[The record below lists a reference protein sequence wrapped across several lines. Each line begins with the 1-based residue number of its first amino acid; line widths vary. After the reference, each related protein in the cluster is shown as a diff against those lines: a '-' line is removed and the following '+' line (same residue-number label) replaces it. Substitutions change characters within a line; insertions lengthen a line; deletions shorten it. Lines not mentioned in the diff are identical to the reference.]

1 MVLKRVCRWY
11 AARQK
16 RSLYI
21 RRGPITHVEHLSDL
35 MTPFTAACKPR
46 ERWLM
51 GMEFEALLY
60 AQDFSRRAS
69 AQEVQALLRAWQEIE
84 GTFIEEDDEIIGLDL
99 GKGALTLEPGGQFE
113 FSAPPVAHVADV
125 AKMFEAYQARL
136 VPLARS
142 QGLRVVALGYD
153 PITSLKERFW
163 MPKAR
168 YKIMAPYMLTKGT
181 LGQEMMTGTCTTQIN
196 LDYAHEKDMVRKMRV
211 AMALQPLATAL
222 FANSPLVGGRPSPY
236 QSYRRHIWN
245 HTDPDRC
252 GLLGFVFE
260 EGMGFERYVSYA
272 LDVPMYFVK
281 REGHYINVAG
291 RSFRDFMKGKLPELP
306 GEIPTQKDWLDH
318 LTTLFP
324 EVRLKNV
331 LELRGA
337 DSGSFPQVCTLA
349 ALWVG
354 LLYDEQALDAAY
366 NLVMGWRVEDI
377 MATQERVP
385 TQGLDTYLGA
395 RTLMDIGWEVI
406 PMARA
411 GLARFEGEGA
421 ARWLA
426 SFEDTLT
433 TGRTRAHALLED
445 FGTFPQTKEFMQ
457 SVSLR

>member
-1 MVLKRVCRWY
+1 
-11 AARQK
+11 
-16 RSLYI
+16 
-21 RRGPITHVEHLSDL
+21 
-35 MTPFTAACKPR
+35 
-46 ERWLM
+46 M

-60 AQDFSRRAS
+60 TQDFSRRAS
-69 AQEVQALLRAWQEIE
+69 ASDVQALLAAWQGIE
-84 GTFIEEDDEIIGLDL
+84 GTFIQESGEIIGLDL
-99 GKGALTLEPGGQFE
+99 EKGALTLEPGGQFE

-136 VPLARS
+136 VALAS
-142 QGLRVVALGYD
+142 SLGLRVVAMGYD
-153 PITSLKERFW
+153 PVTSLEARFW

-168 YKIMAPYMLTKGT
+168 YGIMAPYMLTKGT

-196 LDYAHEKDMVRKMRV
+196 LDYASEGDMVRKMRV

-281 REGHYINVAG
+281 REGRYINVAG
-291 RSFRDFMKGKLPELP
+291 RSFRDFMEGKLPELP

-337 DSGSFPQVCTLA
+337 DSGPFPQVCELA
-349 ALWVG
+349 ALWAG
-354 LLYDEQALDAAY
+354 LLYDEQALDAAHT
-366 NLVMGWRVEDI
+366 LVMEWRVEDI
-377 MATQERVP
+377 MATQDTLP
-385 TQGLDTYLGA
+385 TQGLDTRLGP
-395 RTLMDIGWEVI
+395 RSLKDIGREVL
-406 PMARA
+406 PLAKA
-411 GLARFEGEGA
+411 GLRRLEGDGDA
-421 ARWLA
+421 AQWLA
-426 SFEDTLT
+426 PLEETLT
-433 TGRTRAHALLED
+433 TGRTRAHALLEG
-445 FGTFPQTKEFMQ
+445 FGAFSQTKAFMQ
-457 SVSLR
+457 SVALA

>member
-1 MVLKRVCRWY
+1 
-11 AARQK
+11 
-16 RSLYI
+16 
-21 RRGPITHVEHLSDL
+21 
-35 MTPFTAACKPR
+35 
-46 ERWLM
+46 M

-60 AQDFSRRAS
+60 AQDFSRRANP
-69 AQEVQALLRAWQEIE
+69 QEVQALLAAWQEKE
-84 GTFIEEDDEIIGLDL
+84 GTFIQESGNIIGLDL
-99 GKGALTLEPGGQFE
+99 EKGALTLEPGGQFE

-153 PITSLKERFW
+153 PITPLEARFW

-196 LDYAHEKDMVRKMRV
+196 LDYASEGDMVRKMRV
-211 AMALQPLATAL
+211 ATALQPLATAL
-222 FANSPLVGGRPSPY
+222 FANSSLVGGRPSPY

-281 REGHYINVAG
+281 REGRYMNVAG

-306 GEIPTQKDWLDH
+306 GELPTQKDWQDH

-337 DSGSFPQVCTLA
+337 DSGPFPRVCELA

-354 LLYDEQALDAAY
+354 LLYDEKALDAAY
-366 NLVMGWRVEDI
+366 NLVMGWHVEDI
-377 MATQERVP
+377 MATQESVP
-385 TQGLDTYLGA
+385 TQGLDTRLGQH
-395 RTLMDIGWEVI
+395 TLKEIGLEVLS
-406 PMARA
+406 MARA
-411 GLARFEGEGA
+411 GLARLEGEEA
-421 ARWLA
+421 IRWLVPL
-426 SFEDTLT
+426 EDALA
-433 TGRTRAHALLED
+433 TGRTRAHALLEG
-445 FGTFPQTKEFMQ
+445 FGAQPNAMAFMQ
-457 SVSLR
+457 SVSLL